1 MDYKDTLLLPK
12 SDFPMRGNLPQNEP
26 KIYEKWQKNSTA
38 YKKIS
43 SNQNP
48 TKKPFTL
55 HDGPPYANGN
65 LHIGHAL
72 NKILKDIVIKTH
84 FFDGQS
90 VRYTPG
96 WDCHGLPIEQQVEK
110 SLGKDEQGRAKK
122 DSLPKS
128 KIRSLCREHAAKYL
142 AIQSGEFQQM
152 GVIGDFENPYKT
164 MDFAFEAN
172 IYRTLC
178 EVAKKGLLST
188 RSKPIF
194 WSWAARSAL
203 AEAEVEYKDKED
215 FSIFVGFALSVESK
229 RKLGLESLESSIESK
244 NGQKG
249 VIKAVIWTTT
259 PWTLVANQAIAL
271 NPNEIYVIKKE
282 GFILAKPLLESLVEK
297 GLTKGE
303 ILREIPAKEFEYCEA
318 INPLNARKSV
328 LLLGEHVLMEGGS
341 GLVHTAPGH
350 GEDDYFLWLRYAGE
364 SALEAYNPTQ
374 ILMPVDDR
382 GCYDESLR
390 KFGLLPSEVV
400 DEFIG
405 LHIFKANDKLLSLLG
420 ENLIS
425 SSKFI
430 HSYPHCWRTH
440 EPVIYRAT
448 KQWFIL
454 MDKPFL
460 NGKSLREVALDA
472 ISKTK
477 FYPESGRNRIKAMIE
492 NRPDWCISRQRDWG
506 VPIAFFIDK
515 ESKEPLLDSAVLE
528 SIAQIFEK
536 EGCDAWW
543 EREIEELLPPSH
555 KARAHKYE
563 KCEHILDVWFDS
575 GSTWNAVLK
584 SGIYDAGEY
593 PSDMYLEGSDQ
604 HRGWFQSSLLLS
616 CALNGYAPYKAVLT
630 HGFTMDAQGRKMSK
644 SLGNVVL
651 PQEVLKQYG
660 SEILRLW
667 VALSDYQNDQKI
679 SPEILKQVSEQY
691 KKIRNT
697 IRFLMANVNDL
708 DSLSDEGDLGQID
721 RFILSRAF
729 STFSEVRAYFR
740 EYDFIAAM
748 QILSF
753 FISNE
758 LSGIYLDL
766 CKDSLYCDSKEA
778 KERRAS
784 QSVMAV
790 ILSHL
795 CHILAPI
802 LTYTIEEALSYAPKI
817 LGVNDVFSLKP
828 LNAYDK
834 AFSDKNAEID
844 FAPLLEL
851 RNKFNEI
858 LDGLKKDAVVKSGL
872 ELCVEGDFGDFKEG
886 AKWLIVSEC
895 KVKGEKIASLEI
907 DGKSYAIHKSG
918 ECKCERCW
926 RYMARSSGGLCERCE
941 SVIS

>member
-12 SDFPMRGNLPQNEP
+12 TDFPMRGNLPQNEP
-26 KIYEKWQKNSTA
+26 KIYERWQKDCAA
-38 YKKIS
+38 YHKMRS
-43 SNQNP
+43 LRATNTHNP
-48 TKKPFTL
+48 QRTFTL

-84 FFDGQS
+84 FFNGDA

-110 SLGKDEQGRAKK
+110 SLGKDAQGKAKK
-122 DSLPKS
+122 DTLPKS
-128 KIRSLCREHAAKYL
+128 KIRELCRAHAAKYL
-142 AIQSGEFQQM
+142 AIQADEFKQM
-152 GVIGDFENPYKT
+152 GVLGDFENPYKT

-178 EVAKKGLLST
+178 EVAKRGLLAT

-215 FSIFVGFALSVESK
+215 YSIFVGFSLTQESK
-229 RKLGLESLESSIESK
+229 QKLSLEPNKE
-244 NGQKG
+244 
-249 VIKAVIWTTT
+249 IKAVIWTTT
-259 PWTLVANQAIAL
+259 PWTLLSNQAIAL
-271 NPNEIYVIKKE
+271 NPNEIYVITEE
-282 GFILAKPLLESLVEK
+282 GYLLAKPLLDSLINK
-297 GLTKGE
+297 GITKGE
-303 ILREIPAKEFEYCEA
+303 ILKEIYAKELEYCEA
-318 INPLNARKSV
+318 INPLNERKSV
-328 LLLGEHVLMEGGS
+328 ILLGEHVLMEGGS

-350 GEDDYFLWLRYAGE
+350 GEDDYFLWLKYAD
-364 SALEAYNPTQ
+364 EAKMAKYNPTQ
-374 ILMPVDDR
+374 ILMPVNDK
-382 GCYDESLR
+382 GCYDESVCE
-390 KFGLLPSEVV
+390 LLPSSVANDFV
-400 DEFIG
+400 G
-405 LHIFKANDKLLSLLG
+405 LHIFKANEKILELLG

-425 SSKFI
+425 CSKFV

-460 NGKSLREVALDA
+460 DGKSLREVALKA
-472 ISKTK
+472 IDETR
-477 FYPESGRNRIKAMIE
+477 FYPASGRNRINAMIE

-515 ESKEPLLDSAVLE
+515 ESGEPLLDEAVLE
-528 SIAQIFEK
+528 SIAKTFEK

-543 EREIEELLPPSH
+543 DKEIEELLPSSH
-555 KARAHKYE
+555 KSQAHKYE

-616 CALNGYAPYKAVLT
+616 CALQGRAPYKAVLT
-630 HGFTMDAQGRKMSK
+630 HGFTMDANGQKMSK
-644 SLGNVVL
+644 SKGNVVL

-679 SPEILKQVSEQY
+679 SNDILKQVSEQY

-697 IRFLMANVNDL
+697 IRFLMANVSDL
-708 DSLSDEGDLGQID
+708 DCLAKESDLGQID

-729 STFSEVRAYFR
+729 SAFGQARAHFK
-740 EYDFIAAM
+740 EYNFISAM
-748 QILSF
+748 QILSY

-766 CKDSLYCDSKEA
+766 CKDSLYCDEKNG
-778 KERRAS
+778 KERVAH

-795 CHILAPI
+795 CHLLAPV
-802 LTYTIEEALSYAPKI
+802 LTYTIEEALSFAPKI
-817 LGVNDVFSLKP
+817 LGVGGEFGVFEIASLESYKEI
-828 LNAYDK
+828 A
-834 AFSDKNAEID
+834 SDRENVD
-844 FAPLLEL
+844 FTLLLEL
-851 RNKFNEI
+851 RNKFNET
-858 LDGLKKDAVVKSGL
+858 LDSLKKDGVVKSGL
-872 ELCVEGDFGDFKEG
+872 ELCVVGDFGDFKES
-886 AKWLIVSEC
+886 AKWLIVSEEG
-895 KVKGEKIASLEI
+895 KKLGEKIATIEI
-907 DGKSYAIHKSG
+907 EGKIYAIHKSG

-926 RYMARSSGGLCERCE
+926 RYMASSSGGLCERCE
-941 SVIS
+941 KIAGK